1 AIVRIS
7 HILIRDFATIENTE
21 VSFHKGLNAI
31 TGETGAGKSVVAS
44 AISLALGSRADTSMV
59 RTGCETATVQMVAE
73 YNNHEVI
80 ITREISTTGKNFCRI
95 DDRIVTLN
103 ELQELC
109 SKIADVHGQYDNQS
123 LLNVDRHLGL
133 VDDYEH
139 NAIAPVRKKVA
150 ELYENYIDAGKRL
163 EEARKKIENNDE
175 MKELLTFQIDEIEK
189 AALIPGEEDKH
200 REELEVMENNERIYA
215 ALDEAYAHANG
226 EDISAMSKL
235 DSVIMPMRNITQFSR
250 EAADIEDELSDF
262 YYRFEDIA
270 NRIRDMRDKIVFNPN
285 RIEELNDRLH
295 FIKELKKKYG
305 ETIDEI
311 HLRRDS
317 MESEL
322 HALNNLDSEVDSLQ
336 LEYSRIEEMLA
347 NETENL
353 TRLRKSS
360 ADSLQGKIQAE
371 LENLNFNNAQISID
385 FDAAPDFSPNG
396 VDKVEFL
403 LTTNVGE
410 PLKPLS
416 KIASGGEMSRIM
428 LAFKKVIGVYDG
440 IGTMIFD
447 EIDSGISG
455 ETADIVAK
463 ELGQISKSHQLI
475 IITHLPQIAASAE
488 HNYRIEKSDDNFRTY
503 TVINELSEKE
513 KITEIAR
520 LLAGVNIS
528 DITLASAQ
536 EMINLAGSRK

>member
-1 AIVRIS
+1 MIS

-73 YNNHEVI
+73 HNNHEVI

-200 REELEVMENNERIYA
+200 REELEIMENNERIYA

-226 EDISAMSKL
+226 EDINAMSKL

-311 HLRRDS
+311 HLKRDS

-360 ADSLQGKIQAE
+360 ADSLQGKIQSE

-385 FDAAPDFSPNG
+385 FDAAPDFGPNG

-428 LAFKKVIGVYDG
+428 LAFKKVIGEYDG

>member
-1 AIVRIS
+1 MIS

-428 LAFKKVIGVYDG
+428 LAFKKVIGEYDG

-447 EIDSGISG
+447 EIESGIRG

>member
-1 AIVRIS
+1 MIS

-133 VDDYEH
+133 VDEYEH
-139 NAIAPVRKKVA
+139 SAIAPVRKKVA

-163 EEARKKIENNDE
+163 EEARKQIENNDE

-189 AALIPGEEDKH
+189 ASLIPGEEDKH

-295 FIKELKKKYG
+295 YIKELKKKYG

-311 HLRRDS
+311 HLKRDS
-317 MESEL
+317 MENEL

-353 TRLRKSS
+353 TRLRKAS

-385 FDAAPDFSPNG
+385 FDVAPDFGPNG

-428 LAFKKVIGVYDG
+428 LAFKKIIGEYDG

-488 HNYRIEKSDDNFRTY
+488 HNYRIEKSDDSFRTY

-536 EMINLAGSRK
+536 EMINLAGRRK